1 MSRTVSS
8 RFLTTL
14 ITLSLMSAS
23 VARAGFWEDFS
34 GHDVDFFIRGNH
46 LFSGGPGLDGIPAM
60 TNPIAVDP
68 DEVEYVA
75 DDDLVMGVVINGEAM
90 AYPENLGW
98 WHEIINDRVGGQFIS
113 ATFCPLT
120 GTALNFNATEVN
132 GSQIE
137 FGVSGL
143 LINSNLVM
151 YDRRDNQT
159 LYPQMIYTGIQGNF
173 FGEQLEL
180 LPIVETTWSMWRQM
194 HPDTKVAQGA
204 TGLDFYPASQRNF
217 YSIDS
222 YFRYPYGNYR
232 TLHGSLLFQ
241 PTTADPDGSVHNY
254 KDIVLGVCRDNAVKS
269 YPLTTMP
276 DGAVINDILGVDAIV
291 VIYDADSYTAI
302 PYLSKVGDQYLEF
315 FAVEAEGHLPVEFM
329 DTDTNTR
336 WDMLGRAIEGPLK
349 GEQLEQVPAYNSM
362 WFAWDTYWRGADV
375 WDGEGFVE
383 PVLIST
389 AIEEEEEDGT
399 PSDFALNQNFPNPFN
414 ASTHFQLNLSASGV
428 VDVVIY
434 DNLGQS
440 VRTLSAAWRDAGIHL
455 FIWNG
460 VDDNGVAVASGT
472 YTYSAELRSGD
483 DLGVGFRQTKK
494 MTLLR

>member
-1 MSRTVSS
+1 MSRTASL
-8 RFLTTL
+8 RFLTTV

-23 VARAGFWEDFS
+23 AARAGFWEDFS
-34 GHDVDFFIRGNH
+34 GQDVDFFIRGNH
-46 LFSGGPGLDGIPAM
+46 LLSGGPGLDGIPAM
-60 TNPIAVDP
+60 TNPLAVDP

-75 DDDLVMGVVINGEAM
+75 ADDLVMGVVINGEAM

-151 YDRRDNQT
+151 YDRRDSET

-180 LPIVETTWSMWRQM
+180 LPIVETTWSMWQQM
-194 HPDTKVAQGA
+194 YPDTKVAQGA
-204 TGLDFYPASQRNF
+204 TGLDFYPASQRNR

-232 TLHGSLLFQ
+232 TRHGSLLFQ
-241 PTTADPDGSVHNY
+241 PTTADPDESVHNY

-269 YPLTTMP
+269 YPFTTMP
-276 DGAVINDILGVDAIV
+276 DGAVINDILGTDAIV
-291 VIYDADSYTAI
+291 VIHDAESHTAI

-349 GEQLEQVPAYNSM
+349 GEQLEQV
-362 WFAWDTYWRGADV
+362 V
-375 WDGEGFVE
+375 
-383 PVLIST
+383 
-389 AIEEEEEDGT
+389 
-399 PSDFALNQNFPNPFN
+399 
-414 ASTHFQLNLSASGV
+414 QL
-428 VDVVIY
+428 DVVR
-434 DNLGQS
+434 LGY
-440 VRTLSAAWRDAGIHL
+440 LLAWR
-455 FIWNG
+455 
-460 VDDNGVAVASGT
+460 
-472 YTYSAELRSGD
+472 RR
-483 DLGVGFRQTKK
+483 LGW
-494 MTLLR
+494 